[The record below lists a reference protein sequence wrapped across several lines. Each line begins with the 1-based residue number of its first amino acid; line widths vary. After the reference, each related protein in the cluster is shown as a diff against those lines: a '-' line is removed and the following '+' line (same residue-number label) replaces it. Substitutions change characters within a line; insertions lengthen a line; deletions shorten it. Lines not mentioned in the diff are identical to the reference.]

1 MVIKAS
7 DKKRDDI
14 FFRAISSVLDRDG
27 LLIDFRGQWFE
38 YYKDYIRSEHFWGN
52 PKEKVG
58 SSRFIEVFDW
68 HNYREFDELFLSVNL
83 KDKNAGLMLSE
94 ELYSKKGWYF
104 PIISLLSV

>member
-1 MVIKAS
+1 MVVKAS

-68 HNYREFDELFLSVNL
+68 HNYREFL
-83 KDKNAGLMLSE
+83 KIKMLD
-94 ELYSKKGWYF
+94 
-104 PIISLLSV
+104 